1 MVISDSPQGSVSF
14 TFTYDLMVGFEDLN
28 RWFSWLSWFSWKFYE
43 RGIFMEN
50 APYLCGSFFYGLL
63 LHVKSDGVSPREH
76 QKGVKDTV
84 NASDIF
90 WGLSSFLDADAQY
103 PPSEFCSK
111 YQKGKAPKH
120 TVFFSIDDDYLVES
134 FDQRVKAHYKKEMK
148 RMHDNVVRCLKDSDD
163 ARRWLAQTLLGIIHD
178 DDTLAGKDFYC
189 NEDGTTISRDDLL
202 KQSSVCLDTLLL
214 GIWHFLIIN
223 RKDRDDSVWPDM
235 FENYFE
241 HDPQRPWDVRHGVLK
256 PWTVV
261 TDVHVY
267 QPNAS
272 HAADTA
278 ADSEEQADTEYVE
291 AEIVDEE
298 PHRREEK
305 SGTTQNISIVN
316 NGSGVAAWNIGSIT
330 VNMGDK
336 K

>member
-76 QKGVKDTV
+76 KKGIKDTV

-90 WGLSSFLDADAQY
+90 WGLSSLLDADAPY
-103 PPSEFCSK
+103 PTPDYCSK
-111 YQKGKAPKH
+111 YLKGEIPKR
-120 TVFFSIDDDYLVES
+120 TVYLSVDDAYLVES
-134 FDQRVKAHYKKEMK
+134 FDQRVKNHYADELQL
-148 RMHDNVVRCLKDSDD
+148 MHDNVVRCLKDSDD
-163 ARRWLAQTLLGIIHD
+163 ARRWLAQTLLRVIHD
-178 DDTLAGKDFYC
+178 DSSLEDAEFYC
-189 NEDGTTISRDDLL
+189 QEDGSLISRDDLL
-202 KQSSVCLDTLLL
+202 KQSSVCLEALLL
-214 GIWHFLIIN
+214 GVWHFLIIN
-223 RKDRDDSVWPDM
+223 RKERDDSIWPDM
-235 FENYFE
+235 FEHYFE
-241 HDPQRPWDVRHGVLK
+241 HETQRPWDVRPGVLN

-261 TDVHVY
+261 TDVY
-267 QPNAS
+267 NYDKTGS
-272 HAADTA
+272 RNSDTA
-278 ADSEEQADTEYVE
+278 AESEEHADAEYVE
-291 AEIVDEE
+291 AEIVDED
-298 PHRREEK
+298 PRKKEEK

-316 NGSGVAAWNIGSIT
+316 NGSGIAAWNIGELT